1 VRCGL
6 CGEFNEPHRQ
16 RCWKCKAALDP
27 SKLIQEFGEEEIIE
41 AVLDDGPEGGAEG

>member
-1 VRCGL
+1 M
-6 CGEFNEPHRQ
+6 
-16 RCWKCKAALDP
+16 DP